1 MAFSKTGSDPIAKGY
16 EVDLGEVSDERE
28 LDTEHDVDNDDGRKT
43 AKRRKGALRLFRGQ
57 PKCDE
62 GRDRQG
68 GS

>member
-16 EVDLGEVSDERE
+16 EIDAGEVSDERE
-28 LDTEHDVDNDDGRKT
+28 LDTEFDVDDDEGRKT
-43 AKRRKGALRLFRGQ
+43 AKRRKGTLRRFRSQ

-62 GRDRQG
+62 SRDRQG